1 MAYIERVMLV
11 NVFVLDTNNLF
22 HSKPFSRV
30 FFIFFFYQVR
40 AAYPVP
46 HNETDEEVAIDMQY
60 EQHMSRLH
68 QAVNPA
74 DVVLGWLASM
84 HAMQRLLHHHDM
96 VCFVR
101 HSENNAL

>member
-1 MAYIERVMLV
+1 MYTPLV
-11 NVFVLDTNNLF
+11 
-22 HSKPFSRV
+22 SSACG
-30 FFIFFFYQVR
+30 QVR

-84 HAMQRLLHHHDM
+84 HAMHCSLRHHDM
-96 VCFVR
+96 VCLVS
-101 HSENNAL
+101 HKLNGNPCTYMHPCAYLHAL